1 MEFEHLKSEF
11 DRYLP
16 GARNFCAAVAA
27 QIQGLLDKHSVA
39 IGVPMEHR
47 IKSWSS
53 IYEKLDRKSLTLNS
67 ILDLDDLIGIRIIL
81 LFKPDLEKVD
91 SVLSESFVVEK
102 VEDTGAKLAYS
113 EFGYQS
119 KHYIIRMPDEW
130 LQVPTYAGLGNF
142 KAELQVRT
150 LAQHIWAAA
159 SHKLQYKSEA
169 SVPPP
174 LRRTI
179 HRISAL
185 LEIVDLEFERAI
197 LGRNEYIDIGL
208 DKVDAADE
216 LNVESLKST
225 LSEKLPA
232 ENLDIDE
239 DFSELL
245 ADLFHFDI
253 RTIGDLSEL
262 LDKRMSDIMEGEREE
277 MERVSESSDYIGTS
291 KERHEAGVYFT
302 HVGLARK
309 ALSKEYDKEW
319 ENWITRNL

>member
-1 MEFEHLKSEF
+1 MEFEQLKSEY

-16 GARNFCAAVAA
+16 AAGKFCEAVTE
-27 QIQGLLDKHSVA
+27 QIQELLDHNNVA

-53 IYEKLDRKSLTLNS
+53 IYEKWERKSLTLKS
-67 ILDLDDLIGIRIIL
+67 ILELDDLIGIRIIL

-102 VEDTGAKLAYS
+102 VEDTGARLTHS

-119 KHYIIRMPDEW
+119 KHYIIRMPAEW
-130 LQVPTYAGLGNF
+130 LRVPTYAGLGNF

-185 LEIVDLEFERAI
+185 LETIDLEFERAI
-197 LGRNEYIDIGL
+197 LARNEYINIGL
-208 DKVDAADE
+208 DKVDATDE

-225 LSEKLPA
+225 LSEKLPE
-232 ENLDIDE
+232 ENAGIDE
-239 DFSELL
+239 DFSKLLSEL
-245 ADLFHFDI
+245 FNFDI
-253 RTIGDLSEL
+253 RTVGDLTKL
-262 LDKRMSDIMEGEREE
+262 LEKRMPDIMEKERGQ
-277 MERVSESSDYIGTS
+277 MDRVSKSPGYIGTS
-291 KERHEAGVYFT
+291 KKRHEAGVFFT
-302 HVGLARK
+302 HVGLVRV
-309 ALSKEYDKEW
+309 ALTAEFEEDS
-319 ENWITRNL
+319 